1 MVFEVAA
8 ETVAVDTDGTACR
21 IHKSAYRSHQHC
33 LAGAVYALMKD
44 IAQMTDD
51 RLNLGAGS
59 LYGALDTLQKRGW
72 IKALD
77 EYPQDRKKEY
87 IITDTGKKFFERDL
101 VRLEEMLQNAKKVKE
116 AANENYR

>member
-1 MVFEVAA
+1 M
-8 ETVAVDTDGTACR
+8 GRTAN
-21 IHKSAYRSHQHC
+21 S
-33 LAGAVYALMKD
+33 GALTESIFYILLRLHSPAHGYALMKD

-72 IKALD
+72 IKSLD

-87 IITDTGKKFFERDL
+87 IITDTGKEFFERDL